1 MIGRAMDGRQDNGCA
16 LGSRRT
22 RVGCVLAGLATLLAL
37 FAALNLSLGT
47 VPISLDELLRILAG
61 NDVGSTASQVIW
73 SIRLPRLIAA
83 ALMGGALALAGLL
96 LQTFFNNP
104 IAGPYILGISSG
116 AKLAVAATM
125 IVVVGARGPMASWML
140 VAAASVGS
148 LAAMSCV
155 LAVSRKVR
163 SASVLIVAG
172 VMIGYICSAATD
184 FLVTFASD
192 ANIVNLRSWS
202 MGSFSGVSWTD
213 VRIAVPV
220 LLLASACVFLLAK
233 PLAAYQLG
241 EGYARSVGVNVRA
254 FRVALIVLSS
264 VLAACV
270 TAYAGPV
277 SFVGIAVPHVVR
289 RLLGTSRPLVVIP
302 GAFLGGAVF
311 CLGCDLVA
319 RLACAP
325 TELSISA
332 VTALFGAPVVISM
345 LVGRTREV
353 R

>member
-1 MIGRAMDGRQDNGCA
+1 MAKTGNVDGTSQA
-16 LGSRRT
+16 RRLRT
-22 RVGCVLAGLATLLAL
+22 GVVLVGLAVLLVLLAG
-37 FAALNLSLGT
+37 LNLSLGT
-47 VPISLDELLRILAG
+47 VPISFSELGRVLAG
-61 NDVGSTASQVIW
+61 ADAGSTASQVIW
-73 SIRLPRLIAA
+73 GIRLPRLIAA
-83 ALMGGALALAGLL
+83 ALMGGSLALAGLL

-125 IVVVGARGPMASWML
+125 IVVVGAHGAMASWML
-140 VAAASVGS
+140 VAAACVGS
-148 LAAMSCV
+148 LCAMAAV
-155 LAVSRKVR
+155 LAVSRRVR

-202 MGSFSGVSWTD
+202 MGSFSGVSWSD
-213 VRIAVPV
+213 VRISSVV
-220 LLLASACVFLLAK
+220 LLLASACVFMLSK

-241 EGYARSVGVNVRA
+241 ERYAQSVGVNVRA

-277 SFVGIAVPHVVR
+277 SFVGIAVPHMAR
-289 RLLGTSRPLVVIP
+289 RLMGTSRPLVVIP
-302 GAFLGGAVF
+302 ASFLGGAAF
-311 CLGCDLVA
+311 CLLCDLIA

-332 VTALFGAPVVISM
+332 VTALFGAPVVIAM
-345 LVGRTREV
+345 LLGRSREV
-353 R
+353 SA